1 MKKVFLIL
9 ANGFELV
16 EALTPV
22 DVLRRAGVE
31 VVTVSLN
38 DSLEVESAQKV
49 KVLADT
55 IIKKENLN
63 KADMIVIPGGYPG
76 YINIR
81 ENKTVVDAVKFYL
94 NNNKLVGAICGGPT
108 TLGVNNL
115 IEGYNYTCHFSVID
129 EMKGGN
135 YIKSPVVVD
144 RNLITSQ
151 GAGHALDFALEL
163 AKHFVDNDTIN
174 KVKKGMELK

>member
-1 MKKVFLIL
+1 MKKVFLVL

-38 DSLEVESAQKV
+38 DGLEVESAQKV

-55 IIKKENLN
+55 TIAKEDLT

-76 YINIR
+76 YINVR
-81 ENKTVVDAVKFYL
+81 ENKTVVEAVKHYL
-94 NNNKLVGAICGGPT
+94 SNNKLVGAICGGPT
-108 TLGVNNL
+108 TLGINNL
-115 IEGYNYTCHFSVID
+115 TEGYNYTCHFSVVD

-135 YIKSPVVVD
+135 YIKTPVVVD
-144 RNLITSQ
+144 RNLITAQ
-151 GAGHALDFALEL
+151 GAGRALEFGLEL
-163 AKHFVDNDTIN
+163 AKHFVNDETIA
-174 KVKKGMELK
+174 KVKKGMELL